1 MKTSYSLAELAQH
14 IGAELVGDPDYQ
26 VHTFA
31 SLQDADATH
40 ISFVANPAFYKYL
53 STTRA
58 GALIL
63 HPDQA
68 GEFAGNK
75 LLIANPYL
83 GYARLS
89 RLFDRSHERKS
100 GIHKSAVIGENSVIG
115 EDSYIAA
122 NAVIGERVTIGAG
135 AFIGPC
141 AVIGD
146 DTVIGER
153 TRVMGNATIYHSISI
168 GSDCIIHSGAVIG
181 ADGFGFAPDGKSW
194 VKIHQLGSV
203 IVGNRVEIGACSTID
218 RGALGNTVLN
228 DGVIID
234 NLVHIAHNVQ
244 LGKSTAMAAT
254 SAIAGSTIVGE
265 NCTFSGGV
273 GVVGHI
279 NITDNVHF
287 TGMTMVS
294 ASISEPGSYSSGTP
308 MAGTKEWRRNTVRFR
323 QLDSIAKRLSQLEKS
338 FKAID

>member
-1 MKTSYSLAELAQH
+1 MKNSYSLAELAQY

-26 VHTFA
+26 IHTFA
-31 SLQDADATH
+31 SLQDAGATH
-40 ISFVANPAFYKYL
+40 ISFVANPAFHKYL
-53 STTRA
+53 PTTGA

-68 GEFAGNK
+68 GDYAGNK

-100 GIHKSAVIGENSVIG
+100 GIHDSAVIGEGTVLG
-115 EDSYIAA
+115 EGVFIAA
-122 NAVIGERVTIGAG
+122 NAVVGARVTIGEG

-146 DTVIGER
+146 DTVIGSR
-153 TRVMGNATIYHSISI
+153 TRIMGNATIYHSISI

-181 ADGFGFAPDGKSW
+181 ADGFGFAPNGKDW

-203 IVGNRVEIGACSTID
+203 IVGDRVEIGACSAVD
-218 RGALGNTVLN
+218 RGALGNTILN

-234 NLVHIAHNVQ
+234 NLVHVAHNVQ
-244 LGKSTAMAAT
+244 LGKNTAMAAT

-279 NITDNVHF
+279 SIADNVHF

-294 ASISEPGSYSSGTP
+294 GSISEPGSYSSGTP
-308 MAGTKEWRRNTVRFR
+308 IAPTKEWRKNTVRFR
-323 QLDSIAKRLSQLEKS
+323 QLDSIAKRLSRLEKS
-338 FKAID
+338 FNAID

>member
-14 IGAELVGDPDYQ
+14 IGAELVGEPDYQ
-26 VHTFA
+26 IHTFA

-68 GEFAGNK
+68 GDFAGNK

-83 GYARLS
+83 AYARLS
-89 RLFDRSHERKS
+89 RLFDRSHDQAP
-100 GIHKSAVIGENSVIG
+100 GIHGSAVIGEDTVLG
-115 EDSYIAA
+115 EDIYIAA
-122 NAVIGERVTIGAG
+122 NAVIGARVTIGNG
-135 AFIGPC
+135 TFIGPC

-146 DTVIGER
+146 DTVIGNR
-153 TRVMGNATIYHSISI
+153 TRIMGNATIYHGISI
-168 GSDCIIHSGAVIG
+168 GSHCIIHSGAVIG
-181 ADGFGFAPDGKSW
+181 ADGFGFAPDGKNW

-203 IVGNRVEIGACSTID
+203 ILGDRVEIGACSTID
-218 RGALGNTVLN
+218 RGALGNTILD

-234 NLVHIAHNVQ
+234 NLVHVAHNVQ
-244 LGKSTAMAAT
+244 LGKNTAMAAT

-279 NITDNVHF
+279 NIADNIHF

-294 ASISEPGSYSSGTP
+294 GSISEPGSYSSGTP
-308 MAGTKEWRRNTVRFR
+308 MAPTKEWRKNSVRFR
-323 QLDSIAKRLSQLEKS
+323 QLDSIAKRVSRLEKS
-338 FKAID
+338 FKVID